1 MSDRQEAQTAP
12 DGIGEEHARP
22 TAGWR
27 RHASPLSLAV
37 FGAVIA
43 LSLFGVLGHERDWRA
58 EGAGVSL
65 QVHAPETIRNGE
77 FFETRITVESDRA
90 INELVIGVEQALWE
104 DITVNTMIP
113 AATEEESVDG
123 AFRFTFAELEPG
135 TVFLLKFDLQV
146 NPDIVGGNEG
156 RVTVYD
162 GDEVLVETM
171 VSMAV
176 LP

>member
-1 MSDRQEAQTAP
+1 MSDSAEAQRAP
-12 DGIGEEHARP
+12 DGIGDEHARP

-58 EGAGVSL
+58 EANGVSL
-65 QVHAPETIRNGE
+65 EVHAPETIRNGE
-77 FFETRITVESDRA
+77 FFETRISVASEGRHID
-90 INELVIGVEQALWE
+90 ELVIGIDQALWE

-113 AATEEESVDG
+113 AATDEESVDG

-135 TVFLLKFDLQV
+135 TAFLLKFDLQV

-162 GDEVLVETM
+162 GD
-171 VSMAV
+171 
-176 LP
+176 